1 MAVLERLVAIHKAQP
16 VRGVSNTD
24 RKATH
29 ARGPD
34 LRQKSLVDFMNLV
47 RGASPNNPERNQYA
61 CQKAL
66 EQHYG
71 SGYVEKGYNGELQ
84 RGREITKA
92 AMSVEQGLTGGYLL
106 PQDYSDALLECVS
119 ERSFIYP
126 RATIIPMYSLELQA
140 PRVDAETAPTSSG
153 VSPLFGGVQFRWG
166 LEDDPVETEPQFRMG
181 NFHAWDLLGYA
192 VASNQWLQDAG
203 AIQPTVESL
212 RPEAD
217 PLLRA
222 EHYLIRL
229 FGRAA
234 AWTAEYAFLQGAG
247 AGLFMP
253 LGILRAPATFAVTR
267 AGAGLI
273 SAGDIA
279 NMSSRLL
286 PASWGNGTALWAV
299 SPTAL
304 SQVQQV
310 DQYQVNV
317 APIELNS
324 FHPRPCGFL
333 SSLPLYVTDKLPPLG
348 QRGDLVL
355 FDPSLYVIAQR
366 MEVVVDVSPDDLFRT
381 NQTVYRIWLRLDGKP
396 EFSSTITL
404 QDTSTVVSPYV
415 VLDA

>member
-1 MAVLERLVAIHKAQP
+1 MAVLERLKAIHRQQYS
-16 VRGVSNTD
+16 GVPLSGQWGTS
-24 RKATH
+24 
-29 ARGPD
+29 GPD
-34 LRQKSLVDFMNLV
+34 IKVGPAIPRRKSLVDFMSLV

-66 EQHYG
+66 EQDYS
-71 SGYVEKGYNGELQ
+71 SGYVEKGCNGELQ
-84 RGREITKA
+84 RGQVVKA
-92 AMSVEQGLTGGYLL
+92 TMSVEQGLTGGYLL
-106 PQDYSDALLECVS
+106 PQDYSDALLECVA

-126 RATIIPMYSLELQA
+126 RATVIPMYALELQA
-140 PRVDAETAPTSSG
+140 PRIDAETAPTTAG
-153 VSPLFGGVQFRWG
+153 VSPFFGGVQFRWG

-203 AIQPTVESL
+203 AIQADSL
-212 RPEAD
+212 
-217 PLLRA
+217 LKA

-234 AWTAEYAFLQGAG
+234 AWAAEYAFLQGAG
-247 AGLFMP
+247 AALLMP
-253 LGILRAPATFAVTR
+253 LGILRSPATFAVTR

-279 NMSSRLL
+279 NMTSRLL

-299 SPTAL
+299 SPTAM
-304 SQVQQV
+304 SQVHQV
-310 DQYQVNV
+310 DRYQVNV
-317 APIELNS
+317 NPAGEGD
-324 FHPRPCGFL
+324 FRPRPCGFL

-415 VLDA
+415 VLNA